1 MAATIT
7 DTLKKELLDDLYSS
21 YTGKLKDSDAGIPA
35 VAPDAYYIGIGKAEQ
50 WSTAGV
56 APVPTPSTNDVIQFQ
71 SSLQSV
77 KKVADVSY
85 VIPRVNWSAGSIY
98 TPWDNTNSSDTTIG
112 SLNDILGAYY
122 VITDQNNVYICVQ
135 QGISNTGVVANSL
148 NKPTNITP
156 AVFETGDGY
165 AWKFMYNV
173 GVYNA
178 QRYLTSNYIPV
189 ERIPDSDQIGGKPT
203 AVLSAS
209 RAEQQVIQQAAI
221 PGQVIG
227 IGIDSGGIGYPKN
240 STIRVFIKVQENN
253 PASVAYAYAR
263 TDKNGKVFQCI
274 MKSKYDIL
282 EEYAFGAGYNKTAW
296 AYLGADSVGAGTGV
310 ALRPIVDL
318 NPGGMGADPRNDLNS
333 SALMYTARLVGNEY
347 QTFNVQN
354 DFRQIGLIENPT
366 KDSDAPAPLTAV
378 VAAAMKKLYINPT
391 SVDQTTIAFDAIVYE
406 MNHPDKQAIVDYY
419 EPVSDTEAII
429 HCHQTIDTG
438 WEEFTDTTGTQIKIG
453 GNTGTSIESPVFGE
467 PMLRYAGMDNFS
479 GKILYIDNRVP
490 IERDVNQTED
500 IKIIIDL

>member
-7 DTLKKELLDDLYSS
+7 DILKKELLDDLYSS
-21 YTGKLKDSDAGIPA
+21 YTGKLQDSDIPA
-35 VAPDAYYIGIGKAEQ
+35 VSPDAYYIGIGKAEQ
-50 WSTAGV
+50 WPTSGV

-85 VIPRVNWSAGSIY
+85 VVPRVNWSAGSIY
-98 TPWDNTNSSDTTIG
+98 TPWDNTNSSDTTFG
-112 SLNDILGAYY
+112 SLNDIIGAYY
-122 VITDQNNVYICVQ
+122 VVTDKNNVYVCVQ
-135 QGISNTGVVANSL
+135 QGMGNNGVVLNSL
-148 NKPTNITP
+148 NKPTGITS

-165 AWKFMYNV
+165 AWKFLYNI

-178 QRYLTSNYIPV
+178 QRYLTSNYLPV
-189 ERIPDSDQIGGKPT
+189 ERVPSPSQIGGKPIPQ
-203 AVLSAS
+203 LSAS
-209 RAEQQVIQQAAI
+209 RAEQYALQLAAI

-227 IGIDSGGIGYPKN
+227 VGVDSGGIGYPKN
-240 STIRVFIKVQENN
+240 TEIRITLDVQGGN
-253 PASVAYAYAR
+253 PTSVANAYAR
-263 TDKNGKVFQCI
+263 TDKNGKIFQCI

-282 EEYAFGAGYNKTAW
+282 EEFAFGSGYNETAW
-296 AYLGADSVGAGTGV
+296 GYMGADSTGNGTGAV
-310 ALRPIVDL
+310 LRPIVDL

-366 KDSDAPAPLTAV
+366 KDSASPAPLTAL

-391 SVDQTTIAFDAIVYE
+391 SFDQTTIGFDAIVYE
-406 MNHPDKQAIVDYY
+406 VNNPSKQAIVDYY
-419 EPVSDTEAII
+419 EPVSATEAII
-429 HCHQTIDTG
+429 HCHQTLTTG
-438 WEEFTDTTGTQIKIG
+438 WEEFTNTTGTAIQIG
-453 GNTGTSIESPVFGE
+453 SNTGTSIKSSVFGE
-467 PMLRYAGMDNFS
+467 PMLRFAAMDNFS

-490 IERDVNQTED
+490 IERDAEQTED

>member
-7 DTLKKELLDDLYSS
+7 DTLKKELLYDLYSS

-35 VAPDAYYIGIGKAEQ
+35 VSPDAYYIGIGKAEQ
-50 WSTAGV
+50 WATAGV

-122 VITDQNNVYICVQ
+122 VITDQNNVYICIQ
-135 QGISNTGVVANSL
+135 QGITNTGVVANSL

-156 AVFETGDGY
+156 AIFETGDGY

-203 AVLSAS
+203 PLLSAS
-209 RAEQQVIQQAAI
+209 RAEQYAIQQAAI

-227 IGIDSGGIGYPKN
+227 VGIDSSGIGYPKN
-240 STIRVFIKVQENN
+240 SELRVTIDVQGNN
-253 PASVAYAYAR
+253 PSSVAYAYAR

-282 EEYAFGAGYNKTAW
+282 EEYAFGSGYNETAW
-296 AYLGADSVGAGTGV
+296 AYLDADSVGTGTGA

-378 VAAAMKKLYINPT
+378 VAAAMKKLYIDPT
-391 SVDQTTIAFDAIVYE
+391 SVNVATIGFDAIVFE
-406 MNHPDKQAIVDYY
+406 VNHPNKQAIVDYY
-419 EPVSDTEAII
+419 EPVSGTEAII

-438 WEEFTDTTGTQIKIG
+438 WEEFTDTTGTEIKIG

-490 IERDVNQTED
+490 IERDANQTED

>member
-1 MAATIT
+1 
-7 DTLKKELLDDLYSS
+7 
-21 YTGKLKDSDAGIPA
+21 
-35 VAPDAYYIGIGKAEQ
+35 
-50 WSTAGV
+50 
-56 APVPTPSTNDVIQFQ
+56 
-71 SSLQSV
+71 
-77 KKVADVSY
+77 
-85 VIPRVNWSAGSIY
+85 
-98 TPWDNTNSSDTTIG
+98 
-112 SLNDILGAYY
+112 
-122 VITDQNNVYICVQ
+122 
-135 QGISNTGVVANSL
+135 
-148 NKPTNITP
+148 
-156 AVFETGDGY
+156 
-165 AWKFMYNV
+165 
-173 GVYNA
+173 
-178 QRYLTSNYIPV
+178 
-189 ERIPDSDQIGGKPT
+189 
-203 AVLSAS
+203 LSAS

-227 IGIDSGGIGYPKN
+227 IGIDSSGIGYPKN

-296 AYLGADSVGAGTGV
+296 AYLDADSVGAGTGV

-406 MNHPDKQAIVDYY
+406 VNHPDKQAIVDYY
-419 EPVSDTEAII
+419 EPVSATEAII
-429 HCHQTIDTG
+429 HCHQNIDTG

-453 GNTGTSIESPVFGE
+453 SNTGTSIESPVFGE

>member
-50 WSTAGV
+50 WATAGV

-122 VITDQNNVYICVQ
+122 VITDQNNVYICIQ
-135 QGISNTGVVANSL
+135 QGVGNNGVVLNSL
-148 NKPTNITP
+148 NKPTGMTS
-156 AVFETGDGY
+156 AVFATGDGY

-189 ERIPDSDQIGGKPT
+189 ERVPSPGEIGGKPIT
-203 AVLSAS
+203 ELSAS
-209 RAEQQVIQQAAI
+209 RAEQYAIQQAAI

-227 IGIDSGGIGYPKN
+227 VGIDSSGIGYPKN
-240 STIRVFIKVQENN
+240 AEIRVVIDVQGGNQ
-253 PASVAYAYAR
+253 AAVAYAYAR
-263 TDKNGKVFQCI
+263 TDNNGKIFQCI
-274 MKSKYDIL
+274 MKNKYDSL
-282 EEYAFGAGYNKTAW
+282 QEYAFGEGYNKTAW
-296 AYLGADSVGAGTGV
+296 AVLEETETGTGTGA

-366 KDSDAPAPLTAV
+366 KDSASPAPLTAV

-391 SVDQTTIAFDAIVYE
+391 SVTPDTIGFDAIVYE
-406 MNHPDKQAIVDYY
+406 PAFPEKQAIVDYY
-419 EPVSDTEAII
+419 EPVSDTEAIV

-438 WEEFTDTTGTQIKIG
+438 WEEFTETSATIQIGT
-453 GNTGTSIESPVFGE
+453 NTGTSIASSVTGE

-490 IERDVNQTED
+490 IERDANQTED